1 MITNSNAIVLKR
13 FPYGESSTIA
23 RCFVRNNG
31 KLSFIVHG
39 ARRKKSPRSAH
50 FQPINCLDLVYYYKP
65 SKNLQ
70 TISKSS
76 FSNTWKNISQNFKKI
91 TFSMALLE
99 LTDKCLSENDP
110 HADLYDELFY
120 ALKSID
126 SNTRNDNLIFW
137 YYQYQVLNKLGFK
150 PDFSQKDQNN
160 TPLPNP
166 YGSTNSKKIFDCFE
180 SSNIGFDEKISL
192 SSKDRKIISSYLN
205 TCLKIHFEGVE
216 NFKSLKFMKDTMV

>member
-1 MITNSNAIVLKR
+1 M
-13 FPYGESSTIA
+13 
-23 RCFVRNNG
+23 RNNG

-205 TCLKIHFEGVE
+205 TCLKIHFEGVD
-216 NFKSLKFMKDTMV
+216 NFKSLKFMKDTMG

>member
-1 MITNSNAIVLKR
+1 MITNSSALVLKR
-13 FPYGESSTIA
+13 FPYGESSIIA

-70 TISKSS
+70 TVSRSS
-76 FSNTWKNISQNFKKI
+76 FSSTWKNITKDFKKI
-91 TFSMALLE
+91 AFSMALLE

-110 HADLYDELFY
+110 HADLYDELFN
-120 ALKSID
+120 ALYNID
-126 SNTRNDNLIFW
+126 NNKNNDNLIYW
-137 YYQYQVLNKLGFK
+137 YYQYQILNKLGFK

-166 YGSTNSKKIFDCFE
+166 YGSTNSKIIFNCFE
-180 SSNIGFDEKISL
+180 DNNSGLNENLSL
-192 SSKDRKIISSYLN
+192 SSNDRKIISSYLS
-205 TCLKIHFEGVE
+205 TCLKIHFDGID
-216 NFKSLKFMKDTMV
+216 NFKSLKFIKETMG

>member
-1 MITNSNAIVLKR
+1 
-13 FPYGESSTIA
+13 
-23 RCFVRNNG
+23 
-31 KLSFIVHG
+31 
-39 ARRKKSPRSAH
+39 
-50 FQPINCLDLVYYYKP
+50 
-65 SKNLQ
+65 
-70 TISKSS
+70 
-76 FSNTWKNISQNFKKI
+76 
-91 TFSMALLE
+91 MALLE

-137 YYQYQVLNKLGFK
+137 YYQYQVLVKLGFK

-166 YGSTNSKKIFDCFE
+166 YESTNSKKIFDCFE

-205 TCLKIHFEGVE
+205 TCLKIHFEGVD
-216 NFKSLKFMKDTMV
+216 NFKSLKFMKDTLG

>member
-39 ARRKKSPRSAH
+39 ARRKKSTRSAH

-126 SNTRNDNLIFW
+126 SNTKNDNLIFW
-137 YYQYQVLNKLGFK
+137 YYQYQVLVKLGFK

-166 YGSTNSKKIFDCFE
+166 YGSVNSKKIFDCFE
-180 SSNIGFDEKISL
+180 SSNVGFDEKISL

-205 TCLKIHFEGVE
+205 TCLKIHFEGVD
-216 NFKSLKFMKDTMV
+216 NFKSLKFMKDTMG

>member
-1 MITNSNAIVLKR
+1 MITNSSALVLKR
-13 FPYGESSTIA
+13 FPYGESSIIA

-70 TISKSS
+70 TVSRSS
-76 FSNTWKNISQNFKKI
+76 FSSTWKNITKDFKKI
-91 TFSMALLE
+91 AFSMALLE
-99 LTDKCLSENDP
+99 LTDKCLSENYP
-110 HADLYDELFY
+110 HADLYDELFN
-120 ALKSID
+120 ALYTID
-126 SNTRNDNLIFW
+126 NNKNNDNLIYW
-137 YYQYQVLNKLGFK
+137 YYQYQILNKLGFK

-166 YGSTNSKKIFDCFE
+166 YGSTNSKIIFNCFE
-180 SSNIGFDEKISL
+180 DNNSGLNEKLSL
-192 SSKDRKIISSYLN
+192 SSNDRKIISSYLN
-205 TCLKIHFEGVE
+205 TCLKIHFDGID
-216 NFKSLKFMKDTMV
+216 NFKSLKFIKETMG

>member
-1 MITNSNAIVLKR
+1 
-13 FPYGESSTIA
+13 
-23 RCFVRNNG
+23 VRNNG

-205 TCLKIHFEGVE
+205 TCLKIHFEGVD
-216 NFKSLKFMKDTMV
+216 NFKSLKFMKDTMG

>member
-1 MITNSNAIVLKR
+1 LITNSNAIVLKR

-126 SNTRNDNLIFW
+126 SNTKNDNLIFW
-137 YYQYQVLNKLGFK
+137 YYQYQVLVKLGFK

-205 TCLKIHFEGVE
+205 TCLKIHFEGVD
-216 NFKSLKFMKDTMV
+216 NFKSLKFMKDTMG

>member
-1 MITNSNAIVLKR
+1 LITNSNAIVLKR

-23 RCFVRNNG
+23 RCFVRNSG

-205 TCLKIHFEGVE
+205 TCLKIHFEGVD
-216 NFKSLKFMKDTMV
+216 NFKSLKFMKDTMG

>member
-1 MITNSNAIVLKR
+1 LITNSNAIVLKR

-137 YYQYQVLNKLGFK
+137 YYQYQVLVKLGFK

-166 YGSTNSKKIFDCFE
+166 YGSLNSKKIFDCFE
-180 SSNIGFDEKISL
+180 SSNVGFDEKISL

-205 TCLKIHFEGVE
+205 TCLKIHFEGVD
-216 NFKSLKFMKDTMV
+216 NFKSLKFMKDTMG

>member
-1 MITNSNAIVLKR
+1 LITNSNAIVLKR

-205 TCLKIHFEGVE
+205 TCLKIHFEGVD
-216 NFKSLKFMKDTMV
+216 NFKSLKFMKDTMG

>member
-1 MITNSNAIVLKR
+1 M
-13 FPYGESSTIA
+13 
-23 RCFVRNNG
+23 RNNG

-137 YYQYQVLNKLGFK
+137 YYQYQVLVKLGFK

-205 TCLKIHFEGVE
+205 TCLKIHFEGVD
-216 NFKSLKFMKDTMV
+216 NFKSLKFMKDTMG

>member
-1 MITNSNAIVLKR
+1 
-13 FPYGESSTIA
+13 
-23 RCFVRNNG
+23 
-31 KLSFIVHG
+31 
-39 ARRKKSPRSAH
+39 
-50 FQPINCLDLVYYYKP
+50 
-65 SKNLQ
+65 
-70 TISKSS
+70 
-76 FSNTWKNISQNFKKI
+76 
-91 TFSMALLE
+91 MALLE

-160 TPLPNP
+160 TLLPNP

-192 SSKDRKIISSYLN
+192 SSRDRKIISSYLN
-205 TCLKIHFEGVE
+205 TCLKIHFEGFD
-216 NFKSLKFMKDTMV
+216 NFKSLKFMKDTMG

>member
-1 MITNSNAIVLKR
+1 M
-13 FPYGESSTIA
+13 
-23 RCFVRNNG
+23 RNNG

-137 YYQYQVLNKLGFK
+137 YYQYQVLVKLGFK

-180 SSNIGFDEKISL
+180 SSNIGFDKKISL

-205 TCLKIHFEGVE
+205 TCLKIHFEGVD
-216 NFKSLKFMKDTMV
+216 NFKSLKFMKDTMG

>member
-1 MITNSNAIVLKR
+1 MITNSSAIVLKR
-13 FPYGESSTIA
+13 FPYGESSIIS

-50 FQPINCLDLVYYYKP
+50 FQPINCLDLVYYYKS

-76 FSNTWKNISQNFKKI
+76 FANTWKNISQNFKKI

-99 LTDKCLSENDP
+99 LTDKCLGENDP
-110 HADLYDELFY
+110 HVDLYDELFN
-120 ALKSID
+120 ALYTID
-126 SNTRNDNLIFW
+126 NNKKNDNLIFW
-137 YYQYQVLNKLGFK
+137 YYQYQLLNKLGFK
-150 PDFSQKDQNN
+150 PDFSLKDQSN

-166 YGSTNSKKIFDCFE
+166 YGSTNSKIIFDCFE
-180 SSNIGFDEKISL
+180 KNNSGFDEDLSL
-192 SSKDRKIISSYLN
+192 SPKDRKIISNYLN
-205 TCLKIHFEGVE
+205 TCIKIHFEGSDS
-216 NFKSLKFMKDTMV
+216 FKSLKFMKDTMG

>member
-1 MITNSNAIVLKR
+1 MIINSSAIVLKR
-13 FPYGESSTIA
+13 FPYGDSSIIA

-76 FSNTWKNISQNFKKI
+76 FASTWKNIPQNFKKI
-91 TFSMALLE
+91 AFSMALLE
-99 LTDKCLSENDP
+99 LTDKCLTENDP
-110 HADLYDELFY
+110 HEDLFDELFRS
-120 ALKSID
+120 LNSID
-126 SNTRNDNLIFW
+126 NNTDNDNLIFW
-137 YYQYQVLNKLGFK
+137 YYQYQVLNKLGFR

-166 YGSTNSKKIFDCFE
+166 YKSTNSKIIFDCFE
-180 SSNIGFDEKISL
+180 NNKSGHEEKLSL
-192 SSKDRKIISSYLN
+192 SSQDRKIISNYLN
-205 TCLKIHFEGVE
+205 TCLKIHFDGID
-216 NFKSLKFMKDTMV
+216 NFKSLKFMKETMG